1 MEWTT
6 FFNDEQHTQE
16 RSMTRDLEGNA
27 NFTRRTMT
35 INLGATSLAPAGVPS
50 KDDAIAIDRA

>member
-1 MEWTT
+1 
-6 FFNDEQHTQE
+6 
-16 RSMTRDLEGNA
+16 MTRDLEGNA